1 MGKSRSTS
9 SPARKTRASR
19 AADRADHTSMDGP
32 SAADDAARASPSLRA
47 ALDDCTAKLG
57 AIARPA
63 ELRDV
68 DSILQPHDRFEKEM
82 AAWKDSSAITYES
95 TDKPAERI
103 AKAIEGRKAEG
114 LILLTRELLDCRSP
128 RGGGTEI
135 LAFVHWADSPA
146 KQDLKRGYSGIT
158 CYISEVGLPPCQPG
172 ASALSG
178 ELAGLG
184 LRSRGALPRPPSP
197 RYRCCCPCPM
207 RPNG

>member
-1 MGKSRSTS
+1 MGKSGSTS

-32 SAADDAARASPSLRA
+32 SAADDAARASPALRA

-158 CYISEVGLPPCQPG
+158 CYISEVHVGPRASLQRPPCPQ
-172 ASALSG
+172 S
-178 ELAGLG
+178 
-184 LRSRGALPRPPSP
+184 
-197 RYRCCCPCPM
+197 
-207 RPNG
+207 